1 MADNGPS
8 DDGRPS
14 SDGGITRRTFL
25 SSSGAAA
32 GILLSAVTAEATR
45 TAGADEAPAAGN
57 GTETLGSV
65 IWDLVAANRI
75 LAAQGIID
83 GYGHVSVRNPN
94 NPNRY
99 LMSSH
104 MAPEAVTPDDLI
116 EFDLDSNPQDT
127 EGRSMQSERFIH
139 GGIYQARPDVH
150 AVVHMHAPPAVL
162 MSVSGEPLR
171 PVYHMAGF
179 IGQGVP
185 LFEIRD
191 VAGPHTNLLISNL
204 TLGHALAQALGDK
217 PAILLRGHGAAIVG
231 KDLAEVTGRTVYLTL
246 NAQMQTQAL
255 GRKLEF
261 LSPDEA
267 RLADSQGGYPKDWA
281 LWKDKVMSAYHS

>member
-1 MADNGPS
+1 MSDSDPS
-8 DDGRPS
+8 DSGLSEREIS
-14 SDGGITRRTFL
+14 RRRFL
-25 SSSGAAA
+25 SGGGMAA
-32 GILLSAVTAEATR
+32 GVLLSAVTPQATP
-45 TAGADEAPAAGN
+45 AADSSDAPAAVN
-57 GTETLGSV
+57 ATETLGAV
-65 IWDLVAANRI
+65 IWDLIAANRI

-83 GYGHVSVRNPN
+83 GYGHVSVRNPS
-94 NPNRY
+94 NPSRY

-116 EFDLDSNPQDT
+116 EFDLDSNPLDT
-127 EGRSMQSERFIH
+127 KGRSMQSERFIH
-139 GGIYQARPDVH
+139 GGIYQLRPDVH

-171 PVYHMAGF
+171 PIYHMAGF

-191 VAGPHTNLLISNL
+191 VAGMTNLLISNL
-204 TLGHALAQALGDK
+204 MLGRALAQALGDK

-231 KDLAEVTGRTVYLTL
+231 KDLAEVTGRAVYLTI

-261 LSPDEA
+261 LSAEEA
-267 RLADSQGGYPKDWA
+267 RLADSQGGYPKDWE
-281 LWKDKVMSAYHS
+281 LWKSKAMSGYHS